1 MPPPQWFQRDQLI
14 MWCSQADGCA
24 WESTLQQK
32 PYQTPIGQKKIGII
46 SPLSCRRRQQ
56 LRQRWIYDSAAQLG
70 GNNGKR
76 SIRGCSWSLLDA
88 SHGGWRVESGGGLR
102 RCSLESKQILLH
114 KKEKNNEFLRLCIR
128 ADLCYMTSL
137 PRCAKTT
144 SVDAIKLWLI
154 DELILLNYFWG
165 VCTGPHAATE
175 PRSCGGLV
183 WGCDVELQ
191 QLTGS
196 STINQIKT

>member
-46 SPLSCRRRQQ
+46 SPLSCRKRQQ

-76 SIRGCSWSLLDA
+76 SIRGCSWSLLDT
-88 SHGGWRVESGGGLR
+88 SHGGWRVEGGWGDVLWR
-102 RCSLESKQILLH
+102 ANKYYYTKRKKITCSSVCVSEQIYAIWLHSLAAQKQLLSM
-114 KKEKNNEFLRLCIR
+114 L
-128 ADLCYMTSL
+128 
-137 PRCAKTT
+137 
-144 SVDAIKLWLI
+144 
-154 DELILLNYFWG
+154 
-165 VCTGPHAATE
+165 
-175 PRSCGGLV
+175 
-183 WGCDVELQ
+183 
-191 QLTGS
+191 
-196 STINQIKT
+196 